1 MLYHVIL
8 YYNYSFII
16 LNYFILYYINLYNI
30 ISYHFI
36 SYHIILYYI
45 ILHYITLYYIILYY
59 IILYTYPITRGLY
72 TCAQHGDVILTP
84 RFFFT
89 SQQLRQCEP
98 SSNPA
103 TQTSPKIINQAGFL
117 VMSPF
122 LHDLHTHG
130 AETKGR
136 TP

>member
-16 LNYFILYYINLYNI
+16 LNYFILYHINLYNI

-84 RFFFT
+84 RFFSHLSSCANVSHLQT
-89 SQQLRQCEP
+89 PQLRHP
-98 SSNPA
+98 LKSSTRLA
-103 TQTSPKIINQAGFL
+103 F
-117 VMSPF
+117 
-122 LHDLHTHG
+122 
-130 AETKGR
+130 
-136 TP
+136 

>member
-16 LNYFILYYINLYNI
+16 LNYFILYHINLYNI

-36 SYHIILYYI
+36 SYYITLYYI
-45 ILHYITLYYIILYY
+45 ILHYIILYYTILYY
-59 IILYTYPITRGLY
+59 IHTPSPGGYILVHNMVMSSWHP
-72 TCAQHGDVILTP
+72 V
-84 RFFFT
+84 FFT